1 MKQAYLITAHR
12 ETSVLQ
18 TLLMLIDAPCNDIYI
33 HIDAKTKNFDFDEVK
48 TFVQK
53 SNLIFTDRVKVYWG
67 DYSQIKSELVL
78 LKAAIGGGYDY
89 YHLISGQDLPIK
101 SISEIN
107 NFFENN
113 SGREFISIGNAANPI
128 KPTDKGGV
136 FSLYSRLS
144 LYHFGIKGW
153 RKNKFLKGLEYISI
167 LSQRKLKVN
176 RIAKLNVPVY
186 YGSNWFSITHDC
198 AKYVIEQEDHI
209 EKLFGKHTR
218 CADELFLQTVV
229 MNSNLKSRVTGYN
242 LRHIDFNRG
251 RPYTWHEE
259 DLSELL
265 NSKDLFARKFNED
278 VDEIVIEKLYQTLK
292 NS

>member
-1 MKQAYLITAHR
+1 MKHAYLITAHK
-12 ETSVLQ
+12 ETRVLQ

-33 HIDAKTKNFDFDEVK
+33 HIDAKTKNFDFNKVK

-53 SNLIFTDRVKVYWG
+53 SKLIFTDRVKDYWG

-107 NFFENN
+107 KFFENN
-113 SGREFISIGNAANPI
+113 SGKEFISLGNAANPI

-153 RKNKFLKGLEYISI
+153 RKNKLLKGLEYISI
-167 LSQRKLKVN
+167 LTQRKLKVN

-198 AKYVIEQEDHI
+198 AKYVIEQEDYI
-209 EKLFGKHTR
+209 EELFGKHTR

-278 VDEIVIEKLYQTLK
+278 VDGIIIEKLYQTLK

>member
-1 MKQAYLITAHR
+1 M
-12 ETSVLQ
+12 
-18 TLLMLIDAPCNDIYI
+18 
-33 HIDAKTKNFDFDEVK
+33 
-48 TFVQK
+48 
-53 SNLIFTDRVKVYWG
+53 
-67 DYSQIKSELVL
+67 
-78 LKAAIGGGYDY
+78 
-89 YHLISGQDLPIK
+89 
-101 SISEIN
+101 
-107 NFFENN
+107 
-113 SGREFISIGNAANPI
+113 EFISIGNAANPI

-167 LSQRKLKVN
+167 LAQRKLKVN

-198 AKYVIEQEDHI
+198 AKYVIEQEDCI

-229 MNSNLKSRVTGYN
+229 MNSNLKSRVAGYN

-278 VDEIVIEKLYQTLK
+278 VEGIIIEKLYQTLK

>member
-1 MKQAYLITAHR
+1 MKHAYLITAHK

-18 TLLMLIDAPCNDIYI
+18 NLLMLIDAPCNDIYI
-33 HIDAKTKNFDFDEVK
+33 HIDAKTKNFDFDRVK

-53 SNLIFTDRVKVYWG
+53 SKLIFTDRVKVYWG
-67 DYSQIKSELVL
+67 DYSQVKSELVL
-78 LKAAIGGGYDY
+78 LKAAIESGYDY

-101 SISEIN
+101 PISEIN

-113 SGREFISIGNAANPI
+113 RDKEFISLENNANSI
-128 KPTDKGGV
+128 KPNDQGGV

-153 RKNKFLKGLEYISI
+153 RKNKFLKGLEYVSI
-167 LSQRKLKVN
+167 LAQRKLKVD
-176 RIAKLNVPVY
+176 RIAELRVPVY

-198 AKYVIEQEDHI
+198 AKYVIEQEAYI
-209 EKLFGKHTR
+209 EELFGKHTR
-218 CADELFLQTVV
+218 CVDELFLQTVI
-229 MNSNLKSRVTGYN
+229 MNSNLRDRVAGYN
-242 LRHIDFNRG
+242 LRHIDFKRG

-265 NSKDLFARKFNED
+265 NSKDLFARKFDEN
-278 VDEIVIEKLYQTLK
+278 VDEIIIDKLCKMLK
-292 NS
+292 SS

>member
-1 MKQAYLITAHR
+1 M
-12 ETSVLQ
+12 
-18 TLLMLIDAPCNDIYI
+18 
-33 HIDAKTKNFDFDEVK
+33 
-48 TFVQK
+48 
-53 SNLIFTDRVKVYWG
+53 
-67 DYSQIKSELVL
+67 
-78 LKAAIGGGYDY
+78 
-89 YHLISGQDLPIK
+89 PIK

-107 NFFENN
+107 KFFENN
-113 SGREFISIGNAANPI
+113 SGKEFISLGNAANPI
-128 KPTDKGGV
+128 KPADKGGV

-153 RKNKFLKGLEYISI
+153 RKNKLLKGLEYISI
-167 LSQRKLKVN
+167 LTQRKLKVN

-186 YGSNWFSITHDC
+186 YGSNWFSITHNC
-198 AKYVIEQEDHI
+198 AKYVIEQEDYI
-209 EKLFGKHTR
+209 EELFGKHTR

-259 DLSELL
+259 DLRELL

-278 VDEIVIEKLYQTLK
+278 VDGIIIEKLFQTLK

>member
-1 MKQAYLITAHR
+1 MKHAYLITAHK
-12 ETSVLQ
+12 ETSVLR

-33 HIDAKTKNFDFDEVK
+33 HIDAKTKNFDFDKVK

-53 SNLIFTDRVKVYWG
+53 SKLIFTDRVKVYWG
-67 DYSQIKSELVL
+67 DYSQIKSELML

-113 SGREFISIGNAANPI
+113 SGKEFISIENAAKPI
-128 KPTDKGGV
+128 KSTDKGGV

-153 RKNKFLKGLEYISI
+153 RKNKLLKGLEYISI
-167 LSQRKLKVN
+167 LTQKLLKVN

-198 AKYVIEQEDHI
+198 AKYVIEQEGYI
-209 EKLFGKHTR
+209 EELFGKHTR

-251 RPYTWHEE
+251 RPYTWREE

-278 VDEIVIEKLYQTLK
+278 VDGIVIEKLYQTLK